1 MKCSDPLGVNA
12 MVPKL
17 SISRLLRTSDSILAS
32 SSHEVWRR
40 RRREDDYSTFKAR
53 ESGVRHRVY
62 RLRNRGKSSPR
73 RCDVCDGETSF
84 MPPNLTLNH
93 NLKKRLFLDIDSHFR
108 IFQKRNGLRKEERGH
123 STFSRHW
130 VFRSFCPGGIL
141 AAAIMSIHFLMSSET
156 TLFGTHG
163 LHRWNLS
170 KCFLRQSGPTRFYR
184 CKKAFC
190 CYTEKKD

>member
-17 SISRLLRTSDSILAS
+17 SISRRRHRRHYRTSDSILAS

-53 ESGVRHRVY
+53 ESGVRHRHRVY

-130 VFRSFCPGGIL
+130 VFRSFCPSGWHPGGGGDNVDSFPYVFGDHVVRNSWSTSMKPFQMFFETEWSNKIL
-141 AAAIMSIHFLMSSET
+141 PL
-156 TLFGTHG
+156 
-163 LHRWNLS
+163 
-170 KCFLRQSGPTRFYR
+170 
-184 CKKAFC
+184 
-190 CYTEKKD
+190 